1 MELRNLENAGWPIGM
16 WWAGVCRRGQ
26 RVVMLAAVAV
36 LLSTLAQASAEAA
49 CSDAS
54 AEPACSEPAC
64 SESAAPAEELRPMMA
79 SSRIPADHLQQ
90 YSDLALGWMQE
101 YLRIDTTNPPGNE
114 MRAVAFY
121 KKILDQEGIENRP
134 FEYAPGRG
142 DLWARLPH
150 TSAQAQHPIIL
161 LNHMDVV
168 TSDAAHWKVPPF
180 SGEIKDGFLWG
191 RGAQD
196 MKDEGLA
203 QLVVMVML
211 KREKV
216 ELDRDVIF
224 LAVADEEADGT
235 GSDWFIAHQRGML
248 ENAEFLIN
256 EGGENLLEG
265 GKVKYVGVDVGE
277 KTTYWL
283 HVVAHGRPGHASRP
297 IPDSA
302 PNRLVRALDRILAYR
317 TPLRVL
323 PVVEEFLREMAPYEP
338 PEVAREYRNIGKAV
352 EDKKFQEDV
361 EKDEALNF
369 LLRDTI
375 SLTMMGGSEQTN
387 VIPPEAWA
395 NLDVRIL
402 PGGDPK
408 ALLEEIRRVVDDP
421 NVTIEPVNAEF
432 RQANYSP
439 TNTAL
444 YDAIRKVSAKYFPG
458 TPVVPHITSG
468 YTENQRYRPLGINA
482 YGFCPYTAT
491 EEEGNTE
498 HGNDERI
505 RVEEVRRGPRI
516 LFDVVAAVAGAR

>member
-1 MELRNLENAGWPIGM
+1 MAEEPA
-16 WWAGVCRRGQ
+16 
-26 RVVMLAAVAV
+26 AAVA
-36 LLSTLAQASAEAA
+36 
-49 CSDAS
+49 
-54 AEPACSEPAC
+54 
-64 SESAAPAEELRPMMA
+64 
-79 SSRIPADHLQQ
+79 SSHIPADHLQR
-90 YSDLALGWMQE
+90 YSDLALTWMQE
-101 YLRIDTTNPPGNE
+101 YLRIDTTNPPGHE
-114 MRAVAFY
+114 MHAVSFY
-121 KKILDQEGIENRP
+121 KKILDQEGIENRV
-134 FEYAPGRG
+134 FEYTPGRG

-150 TSAQAQHPIIL
+150 TTAEAKKPIIL

-168 TSDAAHWKVPPF
+168 TSDASHWKVPPF
-180 SGEIKDGFLWG
+180 SGEIKDGWLWG

-203 QLVVMVML
+203 QLVVMIML
-211 KREKV
+211 KREKI

-235 GSDWFIAHQRGML
+235 GTDWFIAHQRDLL

-256 EGGENLLEG
+256 EGGENLLDN
-265 GKVKYVGVDVGE
+265 GKVKYIGVDVGE
-277 KTTYWL
+277 KTTFWL

-302 PNRLVRALDRILAYR
+302 PNRLVHALDRILAYR
-317 TPLRVL
+317 TPLKVL
-323 PVVEEFLREMAPYEP
+323 PVVDEFLREMAPYEP
-338 PEVAREYRNIGKAV
+338 PEQAREYRNIRKAI
-352 EDKKFQEDV
+352 EDKKFQQDV
-361 EKDEALNF
+361 EKDESLNF

-408 ALLEEIRRVVDDP
+408 ALLEQIRLVVDDP
-421 NVTIEPVNAEF
+421 NVTVEPLNAEF
-432 RQANYSP
+432 REANYSP

-444 YDAIRKVSAKYFPG
+444 YEAIRRVSGKYFPG

-482 YGFCPYTAT
+482 YGFNPYTAT

>member
-1 MELRNLENAGWPIGM
+1 VILKKGGLLGTHRLPLGWIG
-16 WWAGVCRRGQ
+16 ARLVLASVVFCGVIG
-26 RVVMLAAVAV
+26 
-36 LLSTLAQASAEAA
+36 AQEARLASAQI
-49 CSDAS
+49 
-54 AEPACSEPAC
+54 
-64 SESAAPAEELRPMMA
+64 PAE
-79 SSRIPADHLQQ
+79 HLQQ
-90 YSDLALGWMQE
+90 YSDLSVKWMQE
-101 YLRIDTTNPPGNE
+101 YLRVDTTNPPGNE

-121 KKILDQEGIENRP
+121 KKILDAEGIENRT

-142 DLWARLPH
+142 DLWARIPR
-150 TSAQAQHPIIL
+150 TSTEGSAEAKRPIIL

-168 TSDAAHWKVPPF
+168 TSDASHWKVPPF
-180 SGEIKDGFLWG
+180 SGEIKDGWIWG

-211 KREKV
+211 KREKIV
-216 ELDRDVIF
+216 LDRDVIF

-235 GSDWFIAHQRGML
+235 GTDWFIEHQRDLL

-256 EGGENLLEG
+256 EGGENLLEN

-283 HVVAHGRPGHASRP
+283 HVVAHGRPGHGSRP
-297 IPDSA
+297 NVDSA
-302 PNRLVRALDRILAYR
+302 PNRLVHALNKIIAYR

-323 PVVEEFLREMAPYEP
+323 PVVDEFLRDMAPYQP
-338 PEVAREYRNIGKAV
+338 PERAAQYRNVRKAI
-352 EDKKFQEDV
+352 EDKKFQDEV
-361 EKDEALNF
+361 EKDESLNY

-387 VIPPEAWA
+387 VIPPDAWA

-408 ALLEEIRRVVDDP
+408 ALLEAVRRVVNDP
-421 NVTIEPVNAEF
+421 DVTVEPLNKQFQV
-432 RQANYSP
+432 ANYSG
-439 TNTAL
+439 TDNAL
-444 YDAIRKVSAKYFPG
+444 YTAIRTVSAKYFPG

-468 YTENQRYRPLGINA
+468 YTENQRYRPLGIA
-482 YGFCPYTAT
+482 SYGFNPYTAT
-491 EEEGNTE
+491 DEEGNTE

-516 LFDVVAAVAGAR
+516 LFDVVTAVAGAK

>member
-1 MELRNLENAGWPIGM
+1 
-16 WWAGVCRRGQ
+16 
-26 RVVMLAAVAV
+26 MLAALV
-36 LLSTLAQASAEAA
+36 LLGGGVGQACAESATLA
-49 CSDAS
+49 
-54 AEPACSEPAC
+54 
-64 SESAAPAEELRPMMA
+64 SAAPSEESPPVMA

-90 YSDLALGWMQE
+90 YSELAVAWMQE
-101 YLRIDTTNPPGNE
+101 YLRIDTTNPPGHE

-121 KKILDQEGIENRP
+121 KKILDQEGIENRA

-150 TSAQAQHPIIL
+150 TTAQAKPPIIL
-161 LNHMDVV
+161 LNHTDVV

-180 SGEIKDGFLWG
+180 SGEIKDGYLWG
-191 RGAQD
+191 RGSQD

-211 KREKV
+211 RREQV
-216 ELDRDVIF
+216 PLDRDVIF

-235 GSDWFIAHQRGML
+235 GTDWFISHQRDLLG
-248 ENAEFLIN
+248 NAEFLIN
-256 EGGENLLEG
+256 EGGENLLEN

-277 KTTYWL
+277 KTTFWL

-297 IPDSA
+297 IADSA

-317 TPLRVL
+317 TPLKVL
-323 PVVEEFLREMAPYEP
+323 PVVEEFLRDMAAYEP
-338 PEVAREYRNIGKAV
+338 PEQARVYRNIRKEV
-352 EDKKFQEDV
+352 EDKKFQQAV

-375 SLTMMGGSEQTN
+375 SVTMMGGSEQTN

-402 PGGDPK
+402 PGGNPK
-408 ALLEEIRRVVDDP
+408 TLLEQIRRVVDDP
-421 NVTIEPVNAEF
+421 NVTVEPLNAEF

-444 YDAIRKVSAKYFPG
+444 YDAIRKVSAKYFAG
-458 TPVVPHITSG
+458 TPVVPQITSG
-468 YTENQRYRPLGINA
+468 YTENQRYRPLGIHS

-491 EEEGNTE
+491 EEESNSE

-516 LFDVVAAVAGAR
+516 LFDVVAAVAGK

>member
-1 MELRNLENAGWPIGM
+1 MGRGARHVGRCGTMLGVAMGLLCGVMWGLEPGSGELPNGL
-16 WWAGVCRRGQ
+16 
-26 RVVMLAAVAV
+26 
-36 LLSTLAQASAEAA
+36 
-49 CSDAS
+49 
-54 AEPACSEPAC
+54 
-64 SESAAPAEELRPMMA
+64 A
-79 SSRIPADHLQQ
+79 SSRIPAHHLQQ
-90 YSDLALGWMQE
+90 YSDLAVTWMQE
-101 YLRIDTTNPPGNE
+101 YLRVDTTNPPGNE
-114 MRAVAFY
+114 MRAAAFY
-121 KKILDQEGIENRP
+121 KKILDAEGIENQT

-150 TSAQAQHPIIL
+150 TTSETKRPIIL

-168 TSDAAHWKVPPF
+168 TSDASHWRVPPF
-180 SGEIKDGFLWG
+180 SGEIKDGYIWG

-216 ELDRDVIF
+216 ALDRDVIF

-235 GSDWFIAHQRGML
+235 GSDWFIQHKRDML

-256 EGGENLLEG
+256 EGGENLLEN

-283 HVVAHGRPGHASRP
+283 RVVAHGRPGHGSRP
-297 IPDSA
+297 NPDSA
-302 PNRLVRALDRILAYR
+302 PNRLVRALNRIIEYR

-323 PVVEEFLREMAPYEP
+323 PVVDEFLRDMAPYEP
-338 PEVAREYRNIGKAV
+338 PDQAVYYRDVRRAV
-352 EDKKFQEDV
+352 EDKNFQEQL
-361 EKDEALNF
+361 ERDESLNF

-375 SLTMMGGSEQTN
+375 SLTMMGGSGQTN

-408 ALLEEIRRVVDDP
+408 AVQAALQKVVNDP
-421 NVTIEPVNAEF
+421 NVTVEALNREF
-432 RQANYSP
+432 QVANYSG
-439 TNTAL
+439 TDNAL
-444 YDAIRKVSAKYFPG
+444 YTAIREVSAKYFPG

-468 YTENQRYRPLGINA
+468 YTENQRYRPLGIA
-482 YGFCPYTAT
+482 SYGFNPYTAT
-491 EEEGNTE
+491 DEEGNTE

-516 LFDVVAAVAGAR
+516 LFDVVVTVAE

>member
-1 MELRNLENAGWPIGM
+1 LGAKHRGRSVGRS
-16 WWAGVCRRGQ
+16 GVWVGVTALALCGVIWGQ
-26 RVVMLAAVAV
+26 GPE
-36 LLSTLAQASAEAA
+36 T
-49 CSDAS
+49 
-54 AEPACSEPAC
+54 
-64 SESAAPAEELRPMMA
+64 A

-90 YSDLALGWMQE
+90 YSDLAVTWMQE

-114 MRAVAFY
+114 MRAVEFY
-121 KKILDQEGIENRP
+121 KKILDQEGIENRA

-142 DLWARLPH
+142 DLWARIARNSGSSDGDQNPH
-150 TSAQAQHPIIL
+150 PVAQDATRVGHPRPIIL

-168 TSDAAHWKVPPF
+168 TSDASHWKVPPF
-180 SGEIKDGFLWG
+180 SGEIRDGYMWG

-216 ELDRDVIF
+216 ALDRDVIF
-224 LAVADEEADGT
+224 LAVADEEVDDTGT
-235 GSDWFIAHQRGML
+235 DWFIEHQRDLLG
-248 ENAEFLIN
+248 NAEFLIN
-256 EGGENLLEG
+256 EGGENLLENG
-265 GKVKYVGVDVGE
+265 FVKYVGVDVGE

-283 HVVAHGRPGHASRP
+283 HVVAHGRPGHGSRP
-297 IPDSA
+297 NPESA
-302 PNRLVRALDRILAYR
+302 PNRLVRALNKIIAYR

-323 PVVEEFLREMAPYEP
+323 PVVDEFLRDMAPYES
-338 PEVAREYRNIGKAV
+338 PERAEQYRNIRKAI
-352 EDKKFQEDV
+352 EDKKFQEEV
-361 EKDEALNF
+361 EKDESLEF

-408 ALLEEIRRVVDDP
+408 ALLAAVRRVVNDP
-421 NVTIEPVNAEF
+421 DVTVEPWKGEF
-432 RQANYSP
+432 REANYSG
-439 TNTAL
+439 TDNAL
-444 YDAIRKVSAKYFPG
+444 YAAIREVSGKYFPG

-468 YTENQRYRPLGINA
+468 YTENQRYRPLGIA
-482 YGFCPYTAT
+482 SFGFNPYTAT
-491 EEEGNTE
+491 DEEGNTE

-505 RVEEVRRGPRI
+505 RVDEVRRGPWI
-516 LFDVVAAVAGAR
+516 LFDVVAAVAGR

>member
-1 MELRNLENAGWPIGM
+1 
-16 WWAGVCRRGQ
+16 
-26 RVVMLAAVAV
+26 
-36 LLSTLAQASAEAA
+36 
-49 CSDAS
+49 
-54 AEPACSEPAC
+54 
-64 SESAAPAEELRPMMA
+64 
-79 SSRIPADHLQQ
+79 
-90 YSDLALGWMQE
+90 MQE

-121 KKILDQEGIENRP
+121 KKILDQEGIENRA

-142 DLWARLPH
+142 DLWARLPD
-150 TSAQAQHPIIL
+150 SASGTAAEGKRPIIL

-168 TSDAAHWKVPPF
+168 TSDASHWKVPPF
-180 SGEIKDGFLWG
+180 SGEIKDGYLWG

-211 KREKV
+211 KRERV
-216 ELDRDVIF
+216 ALDRDVIF
-224 LAVADEEADGT
+224 LAVADEETDGT
-235 GSDWFIAHQRGML
+235 GTDWFIEHQRDLL

-256 EGGENLLEG
+256 EGGENLLEN

-283 HVVAHGRPGHASRP
+283 HLVAHGRPGHGSRP
-297 IPDSA
+297 NPDSA

-323 PVVEEFLREMAPYEP
+323 PVVEEFLRDMAPFES
-338 PEVAREYRNIGKAV
+338 PERAAEYRNIKKAI
-352 EDKKFQEDV
+352 EDKRFQDEV
-361 EKDEALNF
+361 EKDESLNF

-395 NLDVRIL
+395 NLDVRLL

-408 ALLEEIRRVVDDP
+408 AMLAAVRRVVNDP
-421 NVTIEPVNAEF
+421 NVSVEPWKAEF
-432 RQANYSP
+432 RVANYSG
-439 TNTAL
+439 TDNAL
-444 YDAIRKVSAKYFPG
+444 YAAIRDVSVKYFPG

-468 YTENQRYRPLGINA
+468 YTENQRYRPLGISA
-482 YGFCPYTAT
+482 YGFSPYTAT
-491 EEEGNTE
+491 QDEGNTE

-505 RVEEVRRGPRI
+505 RVEEVRRGRGFCLMWWRRWPGDKAATTSRAKTAK
-516 LFDVVAAVAGAR
+516 LRLLSDVAKSCPTAAEPSVRWCVSEVPSR

>member
-1 MELRNLENAGWPIGM
+1 VTRYF
-16 WWAGVCRRGQ
+16 
-26 RVVMLAAVAV
+26 V
-36 LLSTLAQASAEAA
+36 LLQIIVSALFSCVSVAEATADTGVAGTASAHMSPE
-49 CSDAS
+49 
-54 AEPACSEPAC
+54 
-64 SESAAPAEELRPMMA
+64 
-79 SSRIPADHLQQ
+79 HLQT
-90 YSDLALGWMQE
+90 YSDLAVTWMQQ

-114 MRAVAFY
+114 MRAVSFY
-121 KKILDQEGIENRP
+121 KKILDEEGIENRV

-142 DLWARLPH
+142 DLWARIPH
-150 TSAQAQHPIIL
+150 TAGEGKRPIIL
-161 LNHMDVV
+161 LNHTDVV

-180 SGEIKDGFLWG
+180 SGEIKDGYLWG

-211 KREKV
+211 KREKI

-224 LAVADEEADGT
+224 LAVADEEVDGT
-235 GSDWFIAHQRGML
+235 GSDWFIDHQRELL

-256 EGGENLLEG
+256 EGGENLLEDAD
-265 GKVKYVGVDVGE
+265 VKYIGVDVGE

-283 HVVAHGRPGHASRP
+283 HVVAHGRPGHGSRP
-297 IPDSA
+297 IMDSA
-302 PNRLVRALDRILAYR
+302 PNRLVEALNRILAYH

-323 PVVEEFLREMAPYEP
+323 PVVEEFLEGMAQYES
-338 PEVAREYRNIGKAV
+338 PERAAQYRNIRKAIK
-352 EDKKFQEDV
+352 DPKFQE
-361 EKDEALNF
+361 EIEQDESLNF

-375 SLTMMGGSEQTN
+375 SLTMMGGSGQTN

-408 ALLEEIRRVVDDP
+408 VVLEALRHVVNDP
-421 NVTIEPVNAEF
+421 NVTIEPQDREF
-432 RQANYSP
+432 RVANYS
-439 TNTAL
+439 TTDNAL
-444 YDAIRKVSAKYFPG
+444 YASIREVSGKYFPG

-468 YTENQRYRPLGINA
+468 YTENQRYRPLGIVA
-482 YGFCPYTAT
+482 YGFNPYTAT
-491 EEEGNTE
+491 DDEGNTE

-516 LFDVVAAVAGAR
+516 LFDVVAEVAGK